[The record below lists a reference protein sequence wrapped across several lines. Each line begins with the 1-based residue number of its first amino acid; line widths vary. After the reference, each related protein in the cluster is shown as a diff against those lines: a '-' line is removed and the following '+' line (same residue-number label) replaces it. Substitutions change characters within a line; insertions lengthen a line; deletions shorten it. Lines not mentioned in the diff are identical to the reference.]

1 MSDIKYLD
9 LNGLS
14 QYDSR
19 IKAFSNAGDAAIN
32 ARIDALVGEDGTV
45 TEQI

>member
-9 LNGLS
+9 LNGLA

-32 ARIDALVGEDGTV
+32 ARIDSLIGEDGTV
-45 TEQI
+45 SEQI